1 MGLMA
6 GLLGIAIGVMSTVS
20 IAELIVKNLLENDAF
35 LVLMSTTLGALVRH
49 DLSQQLILQIMRDIM
64 IPVKCLCPRWKPE
77 GGSSLQSQ
85 VYYVFEPL
93 IPKGAESHDHHN
105 IEVRLF

>member
-6 GLLGIAIGVMSTVS
+6 GLLGVAIGVMSTVS

-49 DLSQQLILQIMRDIM
+49 DFGSWYCRYELACM
-64 IPVKCLCPRWKPE
+64 I
-77 GGSSLQSQ
+77 
-85 VYYVFEPL
+85 
-93 IPKGAESHDHHN
+93 
-105 IEVRLF
+105 